1 MTEDQVSLAPD
12 SQHDSKSTTD
22 GRKYAEGAFL
32 AGVAGSAALFGFGMT
47 IAMAK
52 KRDPEMFTQGLL
64 SSKQI
69 PESGSSLALRALG
82 RGTLYSVAGFS
93 LFCLVVWKAM
103 GVKNLEEF
111 RYKVGSA
118 LPRIPK
124 NEPQGRTEFASLR
137 ELLNYLIDES
147 NKKK

>member
-1 MTEDQVSLAPD
+1 MSDRYSNTSSD
-12 SQHDSKSTTD
+12 SQENSNNNVK
-22 GRKYAEGAFL
+22 GRKYAEGIFL

-52 KRDPEMFTQGLL
+52 KRDPEMFTQGLI
-64 SSKQI
+64 SSKQL
-69 PESGSSLALRALG
+69 PESGTSLALRALG
-82 RGTLYSVAGFS
+82 KGTLYSITGFS
-93 LFCLVVWKAM
+93 LLCFLAWKAL

-124 NEPQGRTEFASLR
+124 NEPQGRTEFTSLR
-137 ELLNYLIDES
+137 DLLNYLVEEG
-147 NKKK
+147 NKRK